1 MLPEAVP
8 AHAHVRPESPCQPSA
23 FVPEF
28 RTRRK
33 TPCDSVRM
41 AHPKGEDMGETPTDD
56 LLVDRFVDESPH
68 GAEDDSRSD
77 ADDAASLGAE
87 SEAASL
93 LPAPLRRIELKLD
106 WLVEQFG
113 GAPAGGGR
121 SGATLGGVAGTATVP
136 AALVDDLRLAKS
148 NLAGLSERVESLER
162 RLSERFKPI
171 DEAVQSVRVTTQ
183 ALAATGKMLE
193 GSARSRLGAG
203 AGADHRRR
211 NRYTQAVCV
220 PVGCGHSR
228 CRARVHRAGARPA
241 ARVAVA
247 RFKREC
253 PARRVRADRTP
264 AHGAPRVGP

>member
-1 MLPEAVP
+1 M
-8 AHAHVRPESPCQPSA
+8 
-23 FVPEF
+23 
-28 RTRRK
+28 
-33 TPCDSVRM
+33 
-41 AHPKGEDMGETPTDD
+41 
-56 LLVDRFVDESPH
+56 RFVDESPH

-106 WLVEQFG
+106 WLVEQRG

-193 GSARSRLGAG
+193 GSARAHAWAQSQVRTIEGGIDTLERYAFLWGVVIPGAALMFIG
-203 AGADHRRR
+203 L
-211 NRYTQAVCV
+211 
-220 PVGCGHSR
+220 
-228 CRARVHRAGARPA
+228 
-241 ARVAVA
+241 
-247 RFKREC
+247 EL
-253 PARRVRADRTP
+253 ARR
-264 AHGAPRVGP
+264 HGLL